1 MCSKSREVVSSNIE
15 YLTLH
20 NQVRNLDI
28 PKYSK
33 LQQLFLQIEDLGGL
47 DEQDEKTFRKQRFD
61 AENEI
66 LS

>member
-20 NQVRNLDI
+20 SQVRNLDI

-47 DEQDEKTFRKQRFD
+47 DENDEKTFRK
-61 AENEI
+61 
-66 LS
+66 